1 MMKKKNILAVDD
13 MPTMLS
19 MIRFMLR
26 GEYQIFPANSV
37 KDARALLERTDLQM
51 DLVLL
56 DLDMPVASGFE
67 LLQEIKS
74 NPDLQHLPVIMLTGN
89 TEQES
94 VIRAVQAGA
103 IGYIVKP
110 FTEENL
116 KQKIRAAL
124 KFK

>member
-13 MPTMLS
+13 MPPMLS

-26 GEYQIFPANSV
+26 AEYQIFPASSV

-124 KFK
+124 K